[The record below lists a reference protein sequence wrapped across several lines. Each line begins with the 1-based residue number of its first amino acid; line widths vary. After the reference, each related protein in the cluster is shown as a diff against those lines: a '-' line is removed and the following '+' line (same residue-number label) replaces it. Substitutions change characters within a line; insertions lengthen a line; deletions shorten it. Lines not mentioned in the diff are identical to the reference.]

1 MSSWKAGDV
10 VRPRRGGSRARE
22 TVVYVGNGFVVTVW
36 ETRGGI
42 KAMCRTEDEMERF
55 MEKVV

>member
-22 TVVYVGNGFVVTVW
+22 TVVYVGEDAVVTVW
-36 ETRGGI
+36 ATRSGT
-42 KAMCRTEDEMERF
+42 KAMCRTEEEMERY